1 MQGAESA
8 ETNVAAIAEPTALS
22 SSTGGEYEHSVTQI
36 RITRALKSR
45 SGARMARA
53 CALQFALVEN

>member
-1 MQGAESA
+1 MQAAESA

-45 SGARMARA
+45 SGARMARVR
-53 CALQFALVEN
+53 ALEIALMTC

>member
-8 ETNVAAIAEPTALS
+8 ETWVAAATESTTRS

-45 SGARMARA
+45 SGAGMARVR
-53 CALQFALVEN
+53 ALEFALMTC

>member
-22 SSTGGEYEHSVTQI
+22 SSTVGEYEHSVTQI
-36 RITRALKSR
+36 RVTRALKSR
-45 SGARMARA
+45 SGAGMARVR
-53 CALQFALVEN
+53 ALEFALMTC

>member
-45 SGARMARA
+45 SGAGMARV
-53 CALQFALVEN
+53 CALEFALMTC

>member
-36 RITRALKSR
+36 RVTRALKSR
-45 SGARMARA
+45 SGARMARVR
-53 CALQFALVEN
+53 ALEIALMTC